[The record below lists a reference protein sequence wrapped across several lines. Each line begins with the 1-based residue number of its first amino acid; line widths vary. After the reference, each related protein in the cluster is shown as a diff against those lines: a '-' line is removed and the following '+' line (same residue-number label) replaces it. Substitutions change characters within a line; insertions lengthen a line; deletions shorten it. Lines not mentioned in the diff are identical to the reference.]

1 MEIKNELNPL
11 NKKSHGQLT
20 AEIGKSLEFEGYDVL
35 YDHGVSSKTVGK
47 IVSYFSDKN
56 ERGTQLSYLDIAIV
70 KKNTNQAVALI
81 EIEET
86 ANRPKTI
93 IGDIFAFLMGERV
106 VFQGK
111 ELEVGNSTTLII
123 LGYSKLQ
130 HPKHNQYILEKV
142 EKVKSALETKN
153 CGIRKIVIETYSDK
167 HKLSSLLT
175 SLLNKAFKEE
185 L

>member
-1 MEIKNELNPL
+1 MEINNELNPSK
-11 NKKSHGQLT
+11 KKSHGQLT
-20 AEIGKSLEFEGYDVL
+20 AEIGKSLESEGYDVL
-35 YDHGVSSKTVGK
+35 YDHGVSSKTVGR

-56 ERGTQLSYLDIAIV
+56 DRGTQLSYLDIAIV

-93 IGDIFAFLMGERV
+93 IGDIFAFLLGERI

-123 LGYSKLQ
+123 LGFSKLQ
-130 HPKHNQYILEKV
+130 HLKHNQYILEKV
-142 EKVKSALETKN
+142 EKAKSALGTKN
-153 CGIRKIVIETYSDK
+153 CEIGKVVIETYSDK
-167 HKLSSLLT
+167 ENLLSLLT
-175 SLLNKAFKEE
+175 SLLDQALNGE

>member
-1 MEIKNELNPL
+1 MEIKNESNPL

-20 AEIGKSLEFEGYDVL
+20 AEIGKSLESDAYDVL
-35 YDHGVSSKTVGK
+35 YDHGISSKTVGR
-47 IVSYFSDKN
+47 IVSYFGNKN

-70 KKNTNQAVALI
+70 KKNTNQSVALI

-106 VFQGK
+106 EFQGK
-111 ELEVGNSTTLII
+111 ELEVGNLTTLLV

-130 HPKHNQYILEKV
+130 HPKHNRYILDKV
-142 EKVKSALETKN
+142 ESAKSALGTKN
-153 CGIRKIVIETYSDK
+153 CKIGKILIETYSNKD
-167 HKLSSLLT
+167 KLSSLLT
-175 SLLNKAFKEE
+175 SLLDNAFKSE

>member
-1 MEIKNELNPL
+1 
-11 NKKSHGQLT
+11 
-20 AEIGKSLEFEGYDVL
+20 
-35 YDHGVSSKTVGK
+35 VGK
-47 IVSYFSDKN
+47 IVSHFSDKN

-106 VFQGK
+106 MFQGK
-111 ELEVGNSTTLII
+111 ELEVGNSTTLIV

-142 EKVKSALETKN
+142 AQAKSALGTKN
-153 CGIRKIVIETYSDK
+153 CEIGRIVIETYSDK
-167 HKLSSLLT
+167 NKLSSQLT
-175 SLLNKAFKEE
+175 SLLDKAFNGE

>member
-20 AEIGKSLEFEGYDVL
+20 AEIGKSLEFEHYEAL
-35 YDHGVSSKTVGK
+35 YDHGASSTTVGK
-47 IVSYFSDKN
+47 IVSYFGDKN

-70 KKNTNQAVALI
+70 RKNTNQVIALI

-93 IGDIFAFLMGERV
+93 IGDIFAFLMGERIA
-106 VFQGK
+106 FQGK
-111 ELEVGNSTTLII
+111 ELEITNATTLII
-123 LGYSKLQ
+123 LGYSRMQ
-130 HPKHNQYILEKV
+130 HPKHNQYILERV
-142 EKVKSALETKN
+142 EKAKSVLGTRN
-153 CGIRKIVIETYSDK
+153 CEIGKIIIATYSDK
-167 HKLSSLLT
+167 TKLSSLVAA
-175 SLLNKAFKEE
+175 LLGEAFKGE